1 MVYLAN
7 EQKRCQK
14 EEALSREIGG
24 WMMNEEEM
32 NEILIREEAA
42 LAFADSREKLLAV
55 LENDHLNMEA
65 LSDLEIFDLFWAT
78 ELFPIYSQK
87 SPHTKRA
94 YKQDLDYILRFFV
107 TKTQGVKQVTILNL
121 HEYLKDV
128 HDQYAPRTVKRRNA
142 MMRRFLHF
150 LHVNDYHVR
159 DLSLQVK
166 DQMKPE
172 PLRREIDFDE
182 MEEIALAFR
191 HTVKQKK
198 NRELL
203 QLRNETMGYLLLTT
217 GMRAAELLSLQF
229 SQVHQTPAMNYIEI
243 KGKRGKHRRIPLS
256 PKSMNLI
263 HRLKQLMKI
272 EGVINSFI
280 CFNARAKNMTISYE
294 ALRLIALAAS
304 LQLSSLKIS
313 PHWFRRS
320 FITKLLTDGF
330 SLYEVMNLSGHESI
344 TTTNMYLQQ
353 LKKSNLNL
361 LPYD

>member
-1 MVYLAN
+1 MM
-7 EQKRCQK
+7 
-14 EEALSREIGG
+14 EEG
-24 WMMNEEEM
+24 MNELV
-32 NEILIREEAA
+32 IKEEAA

-65 LSDLEIFDLFWAT
+65 LSDLEIFELFWAT

-107 TKTQGVKQVTILNL
+107 TKTQGVKQLTILNL
-121 HEYLKDV
+121 HEYLKNV

-142 MMRRFLHF
+142 MLRRFLRF
-150 LHVNDYHVR
+150 LHVNDYHTR

-172 PLRREIDFDE
+172 PLRRKIDFDE
-182 MEEIALAFR
+182 MEAIALAFR

-229 SQVHQTPAMNYIEI
+229 SQVYESSSINYVEF
-243 KGKRGKHRRIPLS
+243 KGKRKKWRRVPLTN
-256 PKSMNLI
+256 KSLHLI
-263 HRLKQLMKI
+263 NRLKRLMEI
-272 EGVINSFI
+272 EGINSTYV
-280 CFNARAKNMTISYE
+280 CFNLREDSVPISYE
-294 ALRLIALAAS
+294 ALRLISQDAS
-304 LQLSSLKIS
+304 NQLTSENNP

-320 FITKLLTDGF
+320 FITKLLSNGTPLF
-330 SLYEVMNLSGHESI
+330 EVMNLSGHESI
-344 TTTNMYLQQ
+344 NTTNSYLQE
-353 LKKSNLNL
+353 LEKAILIKT
-361 LPYD
+361 PYE

>member
-1 MVYLAN
+1 MENDTRGLVT
-7 EQKRCQK
+7 
-14 EEALSREIGG
+14 
-24 WMMNEEEM
+24 
-32 NEILIREEAA
+32 REEAA
-42 LAFADSREKLLAV
+42 LAFADSRQKLLAV
-55 LENDHLNMEA
+55 LADDHLNMEA
-65 LSDLEIFDLFWAT
+65 LSDLEIFELFWAT

-107 TKTQGVKQVTILNL
+107 TKTEGVKRLTILNL

-142 MMRRFLHF
+142 MLRRFLRF
-150 LHVNDYHVR
+150 LHINDYHAR

-182 MEEIALAFR
+182 MEVIALAFR

-217 GMRAAELLSLQF
+217 GMRAAELLALQF
-229 SQVHQTPAMNYIEI
+229 SQIHETSSTNYLEI
-243 KGKRGKHRRIPLS
+243 KGKREKWRRIPLS
-256 PKSMNLI
+256 KKSLHLI
-263 HRLKQLMKI
+263 QRLKMLMQI
-272 EGVINSFI
+272 EGVNNPHI
-280 CFNARAKNMTISYE
+280 CFNVRSENDSISYE
-294 ALRLIALAAS
+294 ALRLIAQSAS
-304 LQLSSLKIS
+304 LQMTTKINS

-320 FITKLLTDGF
+320 FITKLLADGI
-330 SLYEVMNLSGHESI
+330 SLYDVMKVSGHESI
-344 TTTNMYLQQ
+344 QTTNKYIQDIRD
-353 LKKSNLNL
+353 KNIII
-361 LPYD
+361 PFE

>member
-1 MVYLAN
+1 
-7 EQKRCQK
+7 
-14 EEALSREIGG
+14 
-24 WMMNEEEM
+24 MNEEGT
-32 NEILIREEAA
+32 NEIVIREEAA
-42 LAFADSREKLLAV
+42 VAFADSREKLLAV

-65 LSDLEIFDLFWAT
+65 LSDLEIFELFWAT

-107 TKTQGVKQVTILNL
+107 TKTQGVKQLTILNL

-142 MMRRFLHF
+142 MLRRFLRF
-150 LHVNDYHVR
+150 LHINDYHAR

-172 PLRREIDFDE
+172 QIRREIDFDE
-182 MEEIALAFR
+182 MEAIALAFR

-217 GMRAAELLSLQF
+217 GMRASELLELKF
-229 SQVHQTPAMNYIEI
+229 SQVHEASSVNYIEF
-243 KGKRGKHRRIPLS
+243 KGKRKKWRRVPLS
-256 PKSMNLI
+256 QKSIYLI
-263 HRLKQLMKI
+263 HRLKKLMQI
-272 EGVINSFI
+272 EGVINLYI
-280 CFNARAKNMTISYE
+280 CFNVKNDSIPISYE
-294 ALRLIALAAS
+294 ALRLITQAAS
-304 LQLSSLKIS
+304 AQLTSQNNS

-320 FITKLLTDGF
+320 FITKLLANGS
-330 SLYEVMNLSGHESI
+330 SLYDVMKVSGHESI
-344 TTTNMYLQQ
+344 TTTNKYLQDFQ
-353 LKKSNLNL
+353 NKKPLEI
-361 LPYD
+361 PYK

>member
-1 MVYLAN
+1 
-7 EQKRCQK
+7 
-14 EEALSREIGG
+14 
-24 WMMNEEEM
+24 MNEEEM
-32 NEILIREEAA
+32 NEIVIKEEAA

-65 LSDLEIFDLFWAT
+65 LSDLEIFELFWAT

-107 TKTQGVKQVTILNL
+107 TKTQGVKQLTILNL

-142 MMRRFLHF
+142 MLRRFLRF
-150 LHVNDYHVR
+150 LYVNDYHAR
-159 DLSLQVK
+159 DMSLQVK

-182 MEEIALAFR
+182 MEAIALAFR

-198 NRELL
+198 HRELL

-217 GMRAAELLSLQF
+217 GMRATELLSLKF
-229 SQVHQTPAMNYIEI
+229 SHIHETPSMIYVEF
-243 KGKRGKHRRIPLS
+243 KGKREKWRRISLTR
-256 PKSMNLI
+256 KSINLI
-263 HRLKQLMKI
+263 YSLEKLMHI
-272 EGVINSFI
+272 EGIMNSHI
-280 CFNARAKNMTISYE
+280 CFNLRSTLDIPISYE
-294 ALRLIALAAS
+294 ALRLIAQVAS
-304 LQLSSLKIS
+304 EKLTSYNNS

-320 FITKLLTDGF
+320 FITKLLVEGN
-330 SLYEVMNLSGHESI
+330 SLYNVMNIVGHESI
-344 TTTNMYLQQ
+344 HTTNKYLQN
-353 LKKSNLNL
+353 LKNNPLPL

>member
-1 MVYLAN
+1 MN
-7 EQKRCQK
+7 EEGMNEVVIK
-14 EEALSREIGG
+14 EEAT
-24 WMMNEEEM
+24 
-32 NEILIREEAA
+32 

-55 LENDHLNMEA
+55 LENDHLNMKA
-65 LSDLEIFDLFWAT
+65 LSDLEIFELFWAT

-107 TKTQGVKQVTILNL
+107 TKTEGVKQLTILNL

-142 MMRRFLHF
+142 MLRRFLRF
-150 LHVNDYHVR
+150 LHINDYHAR

-182 MEEIALAFR
+182 MEAIALAFR

-217 GMRAAELLSLQF
+217 GMRASELLSLQIGHIHETT
-229 SQVHQTPAMNYIEI
+229 SMNYIEF
-243 KGKRGKHRRIPLS
+243 KGKREKWRRVPLS
-256 PKSMNLI
+256 NNSFHLI
-263 HRLKQLMKI
+263 QRLEKLKQF
-272 EGVINSFI
+272 EGIMNPHI
-280 CFNARAKNMTISYE
+280 CFNLHSNCNSISYE
-294 ALRLIALAAS
+294 ALRLIANSAAE
-304 LQLSSLKIS
+304 QLNFQSNS

-320 FITKLLTDGF
+320 FITKLLANGTP
-330 SLYEVMNLSGHESI
+330 LYEVMNISGHESI
-344 TTTNMYLQQ
+344 NTTNTYLQQ
-353 LKKSNLNL
+353 LKNTYLST
-361 LPYD
+361 LPYK

>member
-1 MVYLAN
+1 
-7 EQKRCQK
+7 
-14 EEALSREIGG
+14 
-24 WMMNEEEM
+24 MNEETV
-32 NEILIREEAA
+32 NEVVIREEAA

-65 LSDLEIFDLFWAT
+65 LSDLEIFELFWAS

-87 SPHTKRA
+87 SPHTNLA

-107 TKTQGVKQVTILNL
+107 TKTQGIKQLTILNL

-142 MMRRFLHF
+142 MLRRFLRF
-150 LHVNDYHVR
+150 LHVNDYHAR

-182 MEEIALAFR
+182 IEAIALAFR

-217 GMRAAELLSLQF
+217 GMRASELLALQF
-229 SQVHQTPAMNYIEI
+229 SQVQEHSTSNYIEI
-243 KGKRGKHRRIPLS
+243 KGKRGKWRRIPLS
-256 PKSMNLI
+256 QKSNYLI
-263 HRLKQLMKI
+263 DRLKQLMQI
-272 EGVINSFI
+272 EGIVNPHI
-280 CFNARAKNMTISYE
+280 CFNIRSIDSSISYE
-294 ALRLIALAAS
+294 ALRLIAQLAS
-304 LQLSSLKIS
+304 TQLTSQKNS

-320 FITKLLTDGF
+320 FITKLLTNGIP
-330 SLYEVMNLSGHESI
+330 LYEVMNLSGHESI
-344 TTTNMYLQQ
+344 TTTNAYLQQ
-353 LKKSNLNL
+353 LKKADVKA

>member
-1 MVYLAN
+1 
-7 EQKRCQK
+7 
-14 EEALSREIGG
+14 
-24 WMMNEEEM
+24 MNEEVTTEEIT
-32 NEILIREEAA
+32 NEVVIREEAA

-55 LENDHLNMEA
+55 LENDHFNMEA
-65 LSDLEIFDLFWAT
+65 LSDLEIFELFWAT

-107 TKTQGVKQVTILNL
+107 TKTQGVKQLTILSL

-142 MMRRFLHF
+142 MLRRFLRF
-150 LHVNDYHVR
+150 LHVNDYHER

-182 MEEIALAFR
+182 MEAIALAFR

-198 NRELL
+198 HRELL

-217 GMRAAELLSLQF
+217 GMRASELLALQF
-229 SQVHQTPAMNYIEI
+229 SHIHETPSINYIEF
-243 KGKRGKHRRIPLS
+243 KGKREKWRRIPLS
-256 PKSMNLI
+256 QKSIHLI
-263 HRLKQLMKI
+263 HRLKKLMQI
-272 EGVINSFI
+272 EEVINPHI
-280 CFNARAKNMTISYE
+280 CFNIRSTLDTPISYE
-294 ALRLIALAAS
+294 ALRLISQVAS
-304 LQLSSLKIS
+304 TQYTLQNNS

-320 FITKLLTDGF
+320 FITKLLANGMP
-330 SLYEVMNLSGHESI
+330 LYEVMNLSGHESI
-344 TTTNMYLQQ
+344 STTNTYLQQ
-353 LKKSNLNL
+353 IRNTNLNE
-361 LPYD
+361 LPYK

>member
-1 MVYLAN
+1 M
-7 EQKRCQK
+7 
-14 EEALSREIGG
+14 
-24 WMMNEEEM
+24 EEEM
-32 NEILIREEAA
+32 RNEVEIREAAA
-42 LAFADSREKLLAV
+42 LAFADSRERLLAV
-55 LENDHLNMEA
+55 LEDDHLNMEA
-65 LSDLEIFDLFWAT
+65 LSDLEIFELFWAT

-107 TKTQGVKQVTILNL
+107 TKTQGVKQLTILNL

-142 MMRRFLHF
+142 MLRRFLRF
-150 LHVNDYHVR
+150 LHVNDYHAR

-182 MEEIALAFR
+182 MEAIALAFR

-217 GMRAAELLSLQF
+217 GMRASELLSLQF
-229 SQVHQTPAMNYIEI
+229 NQIYQSKEFNYIEI
-243 KGKRGKHRRIPLS
+243 KGKREKWRRIPLS
-256 PKSMNLI
+256 EKTYYLLKYLNEKLI
-263 HRLKQLMKI
+263 SENILNPY
-272 EGVINSFI
+272 VCFNINSTFSSI
-280 CFNARAKNMTISYE
+280 TYE
-294 ALRLIALAAS
+294 TLRLITHEAAKVMGS
-304 LQLSSLKIS
+304 EGNT

-320 FITKLLTDGF
+320 FITKMLTNN
-330 SLYEVMNLSGHESI
+330 SPLIEVMKLSGHESI
-344 TTTNMYLQQ
+344 TTTNKYLQD
-353 LKKSNLNL
+353 LKNERTIN
-361 LPYD
+361 LPYN

>member
-1 MVYLAN
+1 
-7 EQKRCQK
+7 
-14 EEALSREIGG
+14 
-24 WMMNEEEM
+24 MNEEVM
-32 NEILIREEAA
+32 NEVAIKEEAA

-65 LSDLEIFDLFWAT
+65 LSDLEIFELFWAT

-107 TKTQGVKQVTILNL
+107 TKTQGVKQLTILNL

-142 MMRRFLHF
+142 MLRRFLRF
-150 LHVNDYHVR
+150 LYTNDYHAR
-159 DLSLQVK
+159 DLSIQVK

-182 MEEIALAFR
+182 MEAIAIAFR

-217 GMRAAELLSLQF
+217 GIRAAELLALQF
-229 SQVHQTPAMNYIEI
+229 SDVHETSSINYIEF
-243 KGKRGKHRRIPLS
+243 KGKREKWRRIPLS
-256 PKSMNLI
+256 QKSIHLI
-263 HRLKQLMKI
+263 HRLKELIQI
-272 EGVINSFI
+272 EEVISSYI
-280 CFNARAKNMTISYE
+280 CFNIRTKNTPITYE
-294 ALRLIALAAS
+294 TLRLIAQAAS
-304 LQLSSLKIS
+304 DKLSLQNTS

-320 FITKLLTDGF
+320 FITNLLSNGV
-330 SLYEVMNLSGHESI
+330 SLYEVMKLSGHESI
-344 TTTNMYLQQ
+344 NTTNHYLQDINNKDNN
-353 LKKSNLNL
+353 LKS
-361 LPYD
+361 YFD

>member
-1 MVYLAN
+1 MWP
-7 EQKRCQK
+7 K
-14 EEALSREIGG
+14 EEASDGKDMEEDGTMEREVR
-24 WMMNEEEM
+24 NEVE
-32 NEILIREEAA
+32 IREAAA
-42 LAFADSREKLLAV
+42 LAFADSRERLLAV
-55 LENDHLNMEA
+55 LEDDHLNMEA
-65 LSDLEIFDLFWAT
+65 LSDLEIFELFWTT

-107 TKTQGVKQVTILNL
+107 TKTQGVKHLTILNL

-142 MMRRFLHF
+142 MLRRFLRF
-150 LHVNDYHVR
+150 LHVNDYHAR
-159 DLSLQVK
+159 DLSVQVK

-182 MEEIALAFR
+182 MEAIALAFR

-217 GMRAAELLSLQF
+217 GMRAAELLSLKFTQI
-229 SQVHQTPAMNYIEI
+229 HQTPSMNYIEI
-243 KGKRGKHRRIPLS
+243 KGKREKWRRIPLS
-256 PKSMNLI
+256 KKSIHLI
-263 HRLKQLMKI
+263 NQLKQLMQI
-272 EGVINSFI
+272 EGVTNTYI
-280 CFNARAKNMTISYE
+280 CFNIKANDNSISYE
-294 ALRLIALAAS
+294 ALRLITQAAS
-304 LQLSSLKIS
+304 TQLTSQKNS

-320 FITKLLTDGF
+320 FITKLLANGI
-330 SLYEVMNLSGHESI
+330 SLYEVMNISGHESI

-353 LKKSNLNL
+353 LKRADMNES
-361 LPYD
+361 PYE

>member
-1 MVYLAN
+1 MENDTRGLVT
-7 EQKRCQK
+7 
-14 EEALSREIGG
+14 
-24 WMMNEEEM
+24 
-32 NEILIREEAA
+32 REEAA

-55 LENDHLNMEA
+55 LEDDHLNMEA
-65 LSDLEIFDLFWAT
+65 LSDLEIFELFWAT

-107 TKTQGVKQVTILNL
+107 TKTEGVKRLTILNL

-142 MMRRFLHF
+142 MLRRFLRF
-150 LHVNDYHVR
+150 LHVNDYHAR

-182 MEEIALAFR
+182 MEAIALAFR

-217 GMRAAELLSLQF
+217 GMRASELLSLQF
-229 SQVHQTPAMNYIEI
+229 SDVYDSPQRTYVEF
-243 KGKRGKHRRIPLS
+243 KGKRGKWRRVPLS
-256 PKSMNLI
+256 QKSIHLI
-263 HRLKQLMKI
+263 NRLKKLMEI
-272 EGVINSFI
+272 EKVINPYI
-280 CFNARAKNMTISYE
+280 CFNIQSPVGTPISYE
-294 ALRLIALAAS
+294 ALRLIAHAAS
-304 LQLSSLKIS
+304 HQLTSKKSS

-320 FITKLLTDGF
+320 FITKLLVNGV
-330 SLYEVMNLSGHESI
+330 SLYEVMIISGHESI
-344 TTTNMYLQQ
+344 ATTNTYLQKI
-353 LKKSNLNL
+353 KKDLNE
-361 LPYD
+361 LPFE

>member
-1 MVYLAN
+1 M
-7 EQKRCQK
+7 
-14 EEALSREIGG
+14 
-24 WMMNEEEM
+24 EEEM
-32 NEILIREEAA
+32 KNEVEIREAA
-42 LAFADSREKLLAV
+42 SLAFADSRERLLAV
-55 LENDHLNMEA
+55 LEDDHLNMEA
-65 LSDLEIFDLFWAT
+65 LSDLEIFELFWAT

-107 TKTQGVKQVTILNL
+107 TKTQGVKQLTILNL

-142 MMRRFLHF
+142 MLRRFLRF

-166 DQMKPE
+166 DQIKPE

-182 MEEIALAFR
+182 MEAIALAFR

-217 GMRAAELLSLQF
+217 GIRASELLSLQF
-229 SQVHQTPAMNYIEI
+229 SHVHDTPFFSYIEF
-243 KGKRGKHRRIPLS
+243 KGKREKWRRVPLS
-256 PKSMNLI
+256 QKSTHLI
-263 HRLKQLMKI
+263 HRLKQLMQI
-272 EGVINSFI
+272 EGITNPYI
-280 CFNARAKNMTISYE
+280 CFNVRIEDTPLSYE
-294 ALRLIALAAS
+294 ALRLIAKTAS
-304 LQLSSLKIS
+304 IQLTSSNNS

-320 FITKLLTDGF
+320 FITKLLADGI
-330 SLYEVMNLSGHESI
+330 SLYEVMNLAGHESI
-344 TTTNMYLQQ
+344 STTNMYLQQ
-353 LKKSNLNL
+353 IQKANLTVS
-361 LPYD
+361 PFD

>member
-1 MVYLAN
+1 
-7 EQKRCQK
+7 
-14 EEALSREIGG
+14 
-24 WMMNEEEM
+24 MNEKGM
-32 NEILIREEAA
+32 NEVTIREEAA
-42 LAFADSREKLLAV
+42 LSFADSRAKLLAV
-55 LENDHLNMEA
+55 LKNDHLNMEA
-65 LSDLEIFDLFWAT
+65 LSDLEIFELFWAT

-107 TKTQGVKQVTILNL
+107 TKTQGVKQLTILNL

-142 MMRRFLHF
+142 MLRRFLRF
-150 LHVNDYHVR
+150 LHINDYHAR

-182 MEEIALAFR
+182 MEAIALAFR

-217 GMRAAELLSLQF
+217 GMRASELLALQF
-229 SQVHQTPAMNYIEI
+229 RQVQEHSTNNYIIEF
-243 KGKRGKHRRIPLS
+243 KGKRGKWRRIPLS
-256 PKSMNLI
+256 QKSIHLI
-263 HRLKQLMKI
+263 DRLKQLMQI
-272 EGVINSFI
+272 EGVMNPYI
-280 CFNARAKNMTISYE
+280 CFNIRSKDSSISYE
-294 ALRLIALAAS
+294 ALRLIAQLAS
-304 LQLSSLKIS
+304 TQLTSQKNS

-320 FITKLLTDGF
+320 FITKLLTNGIP
-330 SLYEVMNLSGHESI
+330 LYEVMNLSGHESI
-344 TTTNMYLQQ
+344 STTNAYLQQ
-353 LKKSNLNL
+353 LKKSEVKA

>member
-1 MVYLAN
+1 
-7 EQKRCQK
+7 
-14 EEALSREIGG
+14 
-24 WMMNEEEM
+24 MNEETV
-32 NEILIREEAA
+32 NEVLIREEAA
-42 LAFADSREKLLAV
+42 LAFAESREKLLAV

-65 LSDLEIFDLFWAT
+65 LSDLEIFELFWAT

-94 YKQDLDYILRFFV
+94 YKQDLDYILRFFI
-107 TKTQGVKQVTILNL
+107 TKTQGVKQLTILNL

-142 MMRRFLHF
+142 MLRRFLRF
-150 LHVNDYHVR
+150 LHINDYHAR

-182 MEEIALAFR
+182 MEAIALAFR

-217 GMRAAELLSLQF
+217 GMRASELLSLTFNNVHKNTQF
-229 SQVHQTPAMNYIEI
+229 YIEI
-243 KGKRGKHRRIPLS
+243 KGKREKWRRIPLTD
-256 PKSMNLI
+256 KAIYLI
-263 HRLKQLMKI
+263 ECLKKLMLL
-272 EGVINSFI
+272 ENNFNPYI
-280 CFNARAKNMTISYE
+280 CFNIRSDSTSITYE
-294 ALRLIALAAS
+294 ALRLIALNAAN
-304 LQLSSLKIS
+304 KISKHDNS

-320 FITKLLTDGF
+320 FITKLLSNGI
-330 SLYEVMNLSGHESI
+330 SLYEVMNISGHESI
-344 TTTNMYLQQ
+344 STTNKYLQD
-353 LKKSNLNL
+353 LRRKENLI
-361 LPYD
+361 LPYN

>member
-1 MVYLAN
+1 
-7 EQKRCQK
+7 
-14 EEALSREIGG
+14 
-24 WMMNEEEM
+24 MMNEEIM
-32 NEILIREEAA
+32 NEVEIREEAA

-65 LSDLEIFDLFWAT
+65 LSDIEIFELFWAT

-107 TKTQGVKQVTILNL
+107 TKTQGVKQLTILNL
-121 HEYLKDV
+121 HEYLKEV

-142 MMRRFLHF
+142 MLRRFLRF
-150 LHVNDYHVR
+150 LHVNDYHAR

-166 DQMKPE
+166 EQMKPE

-182 MEEIALAFR
+182 MEAIALAFR

-217 GMRAAELLSLQF
+217 GMRASELLALQF
-229 SQVHQTPAMNYIEI
+229 SQVQEHSSSNYIEF
-243 KGKRGKHRRIPLS
+243 KGKREKWRRIPLS
-256 PKSMNLI
+256 QKSIHLI
-263 HRLKQLMKI
+263 DRLKQLMQI
-272 EGVINSFI
+272 EGLTNPYI
-280 CFNARAKNMTISYE
+280 CFNIRTNNNSISYE
-294 ALRLIALAAS
+294 ALRLIAQAAS
-304 LQLSSLKIS
+304 AQLTLQKNS

-320 FITKLLTDGF
+320 FITKLLANGIP
-330 SLYEVMNLSGHESI
+330 LYEVMNLSGHESI
-344 TTTNMYLQQ
+344 TTTNTYLQQ
-353 LKKSNLNL
+353 LKKSNLNV

>member
-1 MVYLAN
+1 MEN
-7 EQKRCQK
+7 KTR
-14 EEALSREIGG
+14 ALVT
-24 WMMNEEEM
+24 
-32 NEILIREEAA
+32 REEAA
-42 LAFADSREKLLAV
+42 LAFADSRQKLLAV
-55 LENDHLNMEA
+55 LADDHLNMEA
-65 LSDLEIFDLFWAT
+65 LSDLEIFELFWAT

-107 TKTQGVKQVTILNL
+107 TKTEGVKRLTILNL

-142 MMRRFLHF
+142 MLRRFLRF
-150 LHVNDYHVR
+150 LHINDYHAR

-182 MEEIALAFR
+182 MEAIALAFR

-217 GMRAAELLSLQF
+217 GMRASELLALQF
-229 SQVHQTPAMNYIEI
+229 SDVHETPSMNYIKF
-243 KGKRGKHRRIPLS
+243 KGKRKKWRRIPLS
-256 PKSMNLI
+256 QKSIYLI

-272 EGVINSFI
+272 EGLINPHI
-280 CFNARAKNMTISYE
+280 CFNVRTKDTSISYE
-294 ALRLIALAAS
+294 ALRLIAQAAS
-304 LQLSSLKIS
+304 SQLTTKVNS

-320 FITKLLTDGF
+320 FITKLLSDGT
-330 SLYEVMNLSGHESI
+330 SLYDVMKMSGHDSI
-344 TTTNMYLQQ
+344 QTTNNYLQDHN
-353 LKKSNLNL
+353 KSKLVNSA
-361 LPYD
+361 YK

>member
-1 MVYLAN
+1 
-7 EQKRCQK
+7 
-14 EEALSREIGG
+14 
-24 WMMNEEEM
+24 MNEEEM
-32 NEILIREEAA
+32 NEIVIREEAA

-65 LSDLEIFDLFWAT
+65 LSDLEIFELFWAT

-107 TKTQGVKQVTILNL
+107 TKTQGVKQLTILNL

-142 MMRRFLHF
+142 MLRRFLRF
-150 LHVNDYHVR
+150 LHVNDYHAR

-182 MEEIALAFR
+182 MKAIALAFR

-217 GMRAAELLSLQF
+217 GMRAAELLALQF
-229 SQVHQTPAMNYIEI
+229 NHIHETPVLNYIEF
-243 KGKRGKHRRIPLS
+243 KGKREKWRRIPLS
-256 PKSMNLI
+256 QRSLHLI
-263 HRLKQLMKI
+263 HRLKKLMQI
-272 EGVINSFI
+272 EGIMNSHI
-280 CFNARAKNMTISYE
+280 CFNMRAEDMPISYE
-294 ALRLIALAAS
+294 ALRLISQVAS
-304 LQLSSLKIS
+304 TQYTSQSNS

-320 FITKLLTDGF
+320 FITKLLANGMP
-330 SLYEVMNLSGHESI
+330 LYEVMNLSGHESI
-344 TTTNMYLQQ
+344 STTNTYLQQ
-353 LKKSNLNL
+353 IRNTNLNE
-361 LPYD
+361 LPYE